1 MNNRKETFVDKAD
14 EQLRGLSDNSLHV
27 FAIILRVAGIALFLE
42 SCGSGSFVLS
52 LIFLVL
58 TMSLADYLDKIR
70 KKRRKKKKHI
80 QDYIDVEA
88 TPHVEP
94 KPKIPTPPAIHP
106 AYTRTLDEL
115 ERSAAQLERQFT
127 QLSAFLDDFFQHSS
141 ISKDKYLSQIDAA
154 RKSCRKN
161 LDKAANAVNLFGDSN
176 PPSPMRQEVLDG
188 YVESSRRTVADV
200 NAIIDELL
208 RVDQSN
214 TRLTY
219 EFLDENLDQLK
230 RVTSQYD
237 KTKTF

>member
-1 MNNRKETFVDKAD
+1 M
-14 EQLRGLSDNSLHV
+14 
-27 FAIILRVAGIALFLE
+27 LF
-42 SCGSGSFVLS
+42 
-52 LIFLVL
+52 
-58 TMSLADYLDKIR
+58 
-70 KKRRKKKKHI
+70 
-80 QDYIDVEA
+80 
-88 TPHVEP
+88 
-94 KPKIPTPPAIHP
+94 
-106 AYTRTLDEL
+106 
-115 ERSAAQLERQFT
+115 RS
-127 QLSAFLDDFFQHSS
+127 
-141 ISKDKYLSQIDAA
+141 AA